1 MCVSPCPTPPKFI
14 LSKCKRIDS
23 GPSWDELQN
32 MAPELGTQDK
42 TAWVDFKG
50 RRPGVRRDKAFLP
63 AGSASPR
70 TTCPC
75 EKGPGGGGCTLHS
88 ESYFV
93 LSRQHALP
101 GWRSQEHLH
110 TLLAFQGLKGCCQS
124 WLPWLLQQ
132 SLHEPHGQL
141 AVNDGDLLH
150 FSSRPPFFNLSWV
163 EHIAQS
169 LPTGV
174 Q

>member
-1 MCVSPCPTPPKFI
+1 MCVSSCPTPPKFI

-23 GPSWDELQN
+23 GHSWDESEN

-42 TAWVDFKG
+42 TAWVDFRG

-70 TTCPC
+70 ITCPC
-75 EKGPGGGGCTLHS
+75 EKGPGGRGCTLHS
-88 ESYFV
+88 ESHFV
-93 LSRQHALP
+93 LRH
-101 GWRSQEHLH
+101 SQEHLH
-110 TLLAFQGLKGCCQS
+110 TQTLCAAGFLSLERLLSIQ
-124 WLPWLLQQ
+124 LPWLLQQ
-132 SLHEPHGQL
+132 SLHEPHGHL
-141 AVNDGDLLH
+141 AVGDGDLLH
-150 FSSRPPFFNLSWV
+150 FSSRPPFFNLSWI

-174 Q
+174 